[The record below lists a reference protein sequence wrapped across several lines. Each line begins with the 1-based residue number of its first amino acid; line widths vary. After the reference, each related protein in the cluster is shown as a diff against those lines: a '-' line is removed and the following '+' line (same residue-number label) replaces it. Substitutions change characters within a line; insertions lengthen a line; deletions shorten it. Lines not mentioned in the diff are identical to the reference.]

1 MTSIF
6 IQSLAD
12 YNAGRIVGKWV
23 DVSGMDTSSLWDA
36 INQVLAMSS
45 EENPE
50 EWEIADYDGFYGLSP
65 TSLERVIEVAEAINH
80 HGEPYAIY
88 ARYVGEKYA
97 TESGFE
103 DSYQGAWDS
112 FLEFATDLFDEC
124 YLHDIPENIRFYV
137 DYEQFARDLEM
148 DYHHDR
154 ASDGKIHIF
163 SCY

>member
-23 DVSGMDTSSLWDA
+23 DISGMAADDLRNA
-36 INQVLAMSS
+36 INEVLAMSS

-65 TSLERVIEVAEAINH
+65 TSLERVIEVAEAIDT

-88 ARYVGEKYA
+88 AQYVGETYA

-103 DSYQGAWDS
+103 ESYQGAWES
-112 FLEFATDLFDEC
+112 FLEFATDLFDDC
-124 YLHDIPENIRFYV
+124 YVQDIPENLRFYV
-137 DYEQFARDLEM
+137 DYELFARDLEM
-148 DYHHDR
+148 DYFHDR
-154 ASDGKIHIF
+154 ASDGKTHIF
-163 SCY
+163 VCI